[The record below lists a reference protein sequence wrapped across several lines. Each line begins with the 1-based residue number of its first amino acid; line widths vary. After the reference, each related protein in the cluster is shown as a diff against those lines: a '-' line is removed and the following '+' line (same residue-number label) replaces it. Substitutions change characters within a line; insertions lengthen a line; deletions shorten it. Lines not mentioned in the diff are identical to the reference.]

1 MIDVII
7 VSYLAGLFTATII
20 AVLIIES
27 AGGVYHD
34 EDE

>member
-20 AVLIIES
+20 AVLVIEQGS
-27 AGGVYHD
+27 IYHD

>member
-20 AVLIIES
+20 AILVIEQ
-27 AGGVYHD
+27 GGVYHD
-34 EDE
+34 KDE